1 MKKLLLLLTAGMM
14 LAVSVGCMYS
24 GAVADGTGKLYV
36 TRANLNGLWNSA
48 FMCEPNGGNLNCKE
62 VTMMGTG
69 GGEAAAD
76 ADTAPPPA
84 VDEAGAEAEEAVDT
98 AADDAAAE

>member
-48 FMCEPNGGNLNCKE
+48 YICEPNGGNLNCKE
-62 VTMMGTG
+62 VTMMGAGGG
-69 GGEAAAD
+69 GGEEAASSD
-76 ADTAPPPA
+76 APPPA
-84 VDEAGAEAEEAVDT
+84 VEEAGESAEAAGAEA
-98 AADDAAAE
+98 AE